1 MSEYYKKYIKYKN
14 KYINLQTQMGGVL
27 PATSEAEL
35 LRPRRMGNL
44 QNAIPYVPPP
54 MLQVTPNSNQAEKDA
69 IIAEGRRKRE
79 AIMNKLLGN
88 TTELE
93 RQYQQTQ
100 SGTSEAELLRPMRMG
115 NPQNTTPYVPSPMLQ
130 VTPNSNQA
138 EMDAIIAAV
147 HKKREAI
154 MNKLLGN
161 MTELGDEP
169 PPVVRQGNPSYSYDR
184 DAIDEA
190 RELAEAKARIAN
202 RNNEDKLGL
211 FKQAVKDKDDEKKRA
226 QNMPYRESN
235 NRWPYAEIIEQRK
248 KDYAIVKRN
257 RPTIPEVLT
266 PVRAANPNY
275 ASYDDR
281 VKMEADALVE
291 ALVRIENR
299 ANEDTRALE
308 EERIR
313 SEKIAMNQLVRG
325 GESRRSWPWPEVIKQ
340 REEDNKLIEDNK
352 EFLEKNRTFLE
363 SYNLYPTI
371 ILDTS
376 TDDSPLIPKRQY
388 RIGSYEYKKF

>member
-27 PATSEAEL
+27 PATSEAEF
-35 LRPRRMGNL
+35 LRPMRMGNPK
-44 QNAIPYVPPP
+44 NATPYVPPP
-54 MLQVTPNSNQAEKDA
+54 MLQVTPNSNQAEMDA
-69 IIAEGRRKRE
+69 KTEEIRRKRE
-79 AIMNKLLGN
+79 AIMAQLLVN
-88 TTELE
+88 TAESE

-115 NPQNTTPYVPSPMLQ
+115 NPQNATPYVPPHMLQ

-138 EMDAIIAAV
+138 EKDAIIVAV

-154 MNKLLGN
+154 MNKLLGK
-161 MTELGDEP
+161 MDELGDEP
-169 PPVVRQGNPSYSYDR
+169 PPIVRASNPYSYDR

-325 GESRRSWPWPEVIKQ
+325 GESRRSWPWPEVTEQ
-340 REEDNKLIEDNK
+340 REKDNKLIEDNK

-363 SYNLYPTI
+363 SYNLYPTN

-388 RIGSYEYKKF
+388 RIGSYE